1 MNLRA
6 VFLADAVMQNAD
18 GTFMVW
24 RGGVTDTLVAAF
36 PAAVQYAL
44 LLRLEADP
52 DEAKQLHEMATAVYH
67 KGEQVGPQQTSPLAL
82 RAVPGEP
89 RIYLNVVVNL
99 QLMINEPG
107 EGFVQVVF
115 DRAVRVPRVYFTVR
129 PIPGVGPPH
138 GVA

>member
-1 MNLRA
+1 VVRVLERLGYRLQRHGA
-6 VFLADAVMQNAD
+6 RQDIYDREDAQRPVSVPRHSGD
-18 GTFMVW
+18 LPTGTV
-24 RGGVTDTLVAAF
+24 RSISRQAGIS
-36 PAAVQYAL
+36 PN
-44 LLRLEADP
+44 EA
-52 DEAKQLHEMATAVYH
+52 
-67 KGEQVGPQQTSPLAL
+67 EQVGPQQTSPLAL

-115 DRAVRVPRVYFTVR
+115 DRAERVPRVYFTVR
-129 PIPGVGPPH
+129 PIPGVGSPH